1 MEPEREMSMKPI
13 RLVLL
18 GLLSLILPALLGS
31 CTFVIRPPTSTPAED
46 GWIIVRVD
54 YPSVA
59 ILNQLAS
66 ELDVWEVN
74 RAAQTLVARV
84 TLAQYQAL
92 LAKELTV
99 SVDCAKMQQY
109 AQALGGSTAT
119 VQAIMQASCPE

>member
-1 MEPEREMSMKPI
+1 MKLM

-18 GLLSLILPALLGS
+18 GLLSLILTVLLGS
-31 CTFVIRPPTSTPAED
+31 CTFVIQPSPSAPAED
-46 GWIIVRVD
+46 GWLIVRVN
-54 YPSVA
+54 YPSVVV
-59 ILNQLAS
+59 LNQLAS

-92 LAKELTV
+92 LAEELTV

-119 VQAIMQASCPE
+119 VQAIVQEACAE

>member
-1 MEPEREMSMKPI
+1 MKS
-13 RLVLL
+13 RRFVLF
-18 GLLSLILPALLGS
+18 GLTSLILAVLLGS
-31 CTFVIRPPTSTPAED
+31 CTFVIRPPASMPAED
-46 GWIIVRVD
+46 GWIIVHID
-54 YPSVA
+54 YPSVVV
-59 ILNQLAS
+59 LNQLAS

-92 LAKELTV
+92 VAEELTV

-119 VQAIMQASCPE
+119 VQAIVQEACAE

>member
-1 MEPEREMSMKPI
+1 MKSM
-13 RLVLL
+13 RLVL
-18 GLLSLILPALLGS
+18 GFLSLILTLLLGS
-31 CTFVIRPPTSTPAED
+31 CTFVIQPSASTPAED

-92 LAKELTV
+92 LAKELPV
-99 SVDCAKMQQY
+99 SVDCAKMRQY
-109 AQALGGSTAT
+109 APTLGGSTAT
-119 VQAIMQASCPE
+119 VQAIMQTSCPE